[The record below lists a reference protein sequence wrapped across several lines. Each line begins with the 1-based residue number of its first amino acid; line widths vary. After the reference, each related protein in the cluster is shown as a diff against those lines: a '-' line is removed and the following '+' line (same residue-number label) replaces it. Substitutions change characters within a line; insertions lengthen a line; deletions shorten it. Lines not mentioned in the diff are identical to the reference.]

1 MAERESDWGEASH
14 SARAEESAAA
24 LALTPLFWN
33 LDRLELARL
42 AGELEELSFA
52 AGDTVVVEGATGDA
66 YFVVK
71 SGSAWVVVGQGEKR
85 VRLNRLGPGEGF
97 GEMALLVGESRS
109 ASVIAESDLVV
120 WRLPADRFR
129 AHFEEE
135 PSVAFQIART
145 LSQELAAKSS
155 EAAELRRAGAELAV
169 LAVKGLPREAERL
182 LPWIARL
189 PAWPTAALAAACR
202 KTRQTRALHTLQES
216 GLLRESGG
224 RTVVHPLLV
233 GVAAPG
239 PATAAA
245 GEAAW
250 LESAAQALDA
260 AGAPELAERLRRPQS
275 VDPATSLTGA
285 DSLDPG
291 FGAASWPEFPNQEN
305 PAPAGATPGAWHS
318 GFDPGNI
325 VHGLTARLAS
335 RRLEGATAAIALVA
349 LGVLLPTPPGLDR
362 LALVALAIVLAAV
375 PLQVL
380 GVLPDYA
387 VALALGGG
395 LLIAGVPGVL
405 GGFAT
410 SSWLMIVL
418 LFATSAAVA
427 RSGLLYRVAL
437 LVLGR
442 LPANFLSQTLSLG
455 ALGVLLSSCIPNGTP
470 RVSLAAPAAR
480 AMHEALRLGAR
491 SPGSAALGMIVFLA
505 FGELTT
511 LFLTGS
517 TVGLLLHGLMP
528 PAAQAQLTWGGWFVA
543 ALVPNALFALLSL
556 AAILLV
562 LRPPL
567 RISVDRP
574 TIEVQ
579 RLLLGPLTREEKAG
593 AGALLALAI
602 GFGTQPYHRLDPA
615 LIALAAFLLLVPLGG
630 LGADL
635 FRAGVNWGLVV
646 YLGLFLG
653 LGSAFARLGIDRW
666 FADASSGALAGAV
679 ANPYLFVLAIGIAA
693 AALHFVVPWGT
704 ASPLL
709 ALATI
714 PLAQAAGYH
723 PFVPVMAVLLA
734 GDHTFL
740 PYMNSAYLTMYFAT
754 DGELFDHR
762 QVQVVRWLGLLFRLA
777 ALLVSVPYWRSLGL
791 LA

>member
-1 MAERESDWGEASH
+1 MVERESGWGEAKP

-52 AGDTVVVEGATGDA
+52 TGDTVVAEGGTGDA
-66 YFVVK
+66 FFVVK
-71 SGSAWVVVGQGEKR
+71 SGSAWVVLGHGEKR

-97 GEMALLVGESRS
+97 GEMALLVGESRT

-120 WRLPADRFR
+120 WRLAADRFR

-145 LSQELAAKSS
+145 LSQELAAKSE
-155 EAAELRRAGAELAV
+155 EAAELRRVGAGLAG

-182 LPWIARL
+182 LPWVARL
-189 PAWPTAALAAACR
+189 PTWPSAALADACR
-202 KTRQTRALHTLQES
+202 RTRQSRALHTLQEK

-224 RTVVHPLLV
+224 RTVVHPLMV
-233 GVAAPG
+233 GIAGAGRPG
-239 PATAAA
+239 PGT

-250 LESAAQALDA
+250 LEAAARALDE
-260 AGAPELAERLRRPQS
+260 AGAPELAEKLRRPQTF
-275 VDPATSLTGA
+275 DPATSLTGA
-285 DSLDPG
+285 DSFDPG
-291 FGAASWPEFPNQEN
+291 FGAASWPEFPRQEN
-305 PAPAGATPGAWHS
+305 PPVGGDAGAWHS

-335 RRLEGATAAIALVA
+335 RRLEGAAAAIALVA
-349 LGVLLPTPPGLDR
+349 LGVLLPPPPGLDR

-387 VALALGGG
+387 VALALGGA
-395 LLIAGVPGVL
+395 LLVAGVPGVL

-491 SPGSAALGMIVFLA
+491 SPGSAALGLIVFLT

-543 ALVPNALFALLSL
+543 ALLPNALFAILSL
-556 AAILLV
+556 AAILIV

-579 RLLLGPLTREEKAG
+579 RLLLGPLTREEKVG
-593 AGALLALAI
+593 AGALLALAL

-615 LIALAAFLLLVPLGG
+615 VIALVAFLLLVPLGG
-630 LGADL
+630 LNADL

-666 FADASSGALAGAV
+666 FAEASSGALAGAV

-723 PFVPVMAVLLA
+723 PFVPVIAVLLA
-734 GDHTFL
+734 GDHTVL

-754 DGELFDHR
+754 DGELFDHK
-762 QVQVVRWLGLLFRLA
+762 QVQVIRWLGLLFRLA
-777 ALLVSVPYWRSLGL
+777 ALLLSVPYWRTLGL